1 MANEPLEIQD
11 LTIVSQ
17 PRFRPQKGLIH
28 RVTTSFSQGRITGL
42 VGESGSGK
50 TMLMKAVMQLLPQG
64 VFQSGGR
71 ISWQGQEL
79 KPGAPLPFSMIF
91 QDPLSSLNPLR
102 TVAYHLNEVIER
114 FYDLDQTSRQELM
127 LTYLDKVGIANGRQ
141 VLGLYPHE
149 LSGGMIQRIMICLAL
164 IKKPQILIADEP
176 TTALDVTIQAQIL
189 EILRQLNQEEGL
201 TIVFVSHD
209 LAVIRDLCQEVKVM
223 YDGKIVEEAPAAHL
237 FDHPA
242 HPYTQ
247 ELIRSVPAGHHKER
261 LHEMQPV
268 HLSQADKAQSQ
279 LRVLSDQ
286 HKVLG
291 GVDTWSNA

>member
-1 MANEPLEIQD
+1 MANEALEIQE
-11 LTIVSQ
+11 LTVVSQ
-17 PRFRPQKGLIH
+17 PRFKPDQEFIH
-28 RVTTSFSQGRITGL
+28 RVSTSFSQGRITGL

-50 TMLMKAVMQLLPQG
+50 TMLMKAVMQLLPQRVSVSQG
-64 VFQSGGR
+64 EIR
-71 ISWQGQEL
+71 WQGQVLAE
-79 KPGAPLPFSMIF
+79 GDPLPFSMIF
-91 QDPLSSLNPLR
+91 QDPLSSLNSLR

-114 FYDLDQTSRQELM
+114 FYDLDQAGRQDLM
-127 LTYLDKVGIANGRQ
+127 LDYLDKVGIAKGRQ
-141 VLGLYPHE
+141 VLDLYPHE

-164 IKKPQILIADEP
+164 LKRPQILIADEP

-189 EILRQLNQEEGL
+189 DILKRLNQEEGL
-201 TIVFVSHD
+201 TIIFVSHD
-209 LAVIRDLCQEVKVM
+209 LAVIRELCHEVKVM
-223 YDGKIVEEAPAAHL
+223 YDGKIVEEAPVAHL

-247 ELIRSVPAGHHKER
+247 ELIRSVPAGQHKER

-279 LRVLSDQ
+279 LRVISDA

-291 GVDTWSNA
+291 GVDTWTNA

>member
-1 MANEPLEIQD
+1 MANEALEIQE
-11 LTIVSQ
+11 LTVVSQ
-17 PRFRPQKGLIH
+17 PRFKPDQELIH
-28 RVTTSFSQGRITGL
+28 RVSTTFSQGRITGL

-50 TMLMKAVMQLLPQG
+50 TMLMKAVMQLLPQQ
-64 VFQSGGR
+64 VSVSGGEIR
-71 ISWQGQEL
+71 WQGQAL
-79 KPGAPLPFSMIF
+79 GQGDPLPFSMIF

-114 FYDLDQTSRQELM
+114 FYNLDQASRQDLM
-127 LTYLDKVGIANGRQ
+127 LDYLDKVGIANGRQ

-164 IKKPQILIADEP
+164 LKKPQILIADEP

-189 EILRQLNQEEGL
+189 DILKRLNQEEGL
-201 TIVFVSHD
+201 TIIFVSHD
-209 LAVIRDLCQEVKVM
+209 LAVIRELCHEVKVM
-223 YDGKIVEEAPAAHL
+223 YDGKIVEEAPVAHL

-247 ELIRSVPAGHHKER
+247 ELIRSVPAGRHKER

-268 HLSQADKAQSQ
+268 HLSEADKAQSQ
-279 LRVLSDQ
+279 LRIISDE
-286 HKVLG
+286 HRVLG
-291 GVDTWSNA
+291 GVDTWTNA